1 MKKITKLTA
10 EQIARFPE
18 WADKWIKIG
27 LCTDEADWDT
37 FGNSLRIAYERAGI
51 PFPNKIIRVQSPI
64 VGAFA
69 SSIAESIFRNGTVRD
84 AVVDAVVDAVGDAV
98 DDAVRGAVGG
108 AVRGAV
114 VGAVDDA
121 VRGAVRGAV
130 GDAVDDA
137 VRGAVDDAV
146 RGAVGGAVG
155 GAVKRIKWHYWL
167 GGQFWV
173 GGWWGGPAF
182 VSFLTDVCGLE
193 LPIDIAE
200 RALAYRKICESVNHV
215 WPNKSFVMVCNR
227 PKFIKK
233 DEQGRLHSQTGH
245 AIQYRDGWGISA
257 WHGTVIPDIWITDP
271 LSLTPKIALQQEN
284 LDKRRAACE
293 ILGWHRILTELNAV
307 SINKHES
314 EMIGELFEVDL
325 PDSGKERFLVCCDY
339 AGGKKRTF
347 ALNVPL
353 EMRTAHEANALTWGY
368 KPNEYQP
375 EIET

>member
-1 MKKITKLTA
+1 MKKITELTK
-10 EQIARFPE
+10 EQEARFPE
-18 WADKWIKIG
+18 WVDRWIKIG
-27 LCTDEADWDT
+27 LCTEEADWGVFDK
-37 FGNSLRIAYERAGI
+37 NIRIAYQKAGI
-51 PFPNKIIRVQSPI
+51 TFPNRIVRVQSPI

-69 SSIAESIFRNGTVRD
+69 SAIAEGILRNG
-84 AVVDAVVDAVGDAV
+84 AVGGAVGVAVGVAVGDAV
-98 DDAVRGAVGG
+98 DGAVGG
-108 AVRGAV
+108 AVR
-114 VGAVDDA
+114 DA
-121 VRGAVRGAV
+121 A
-130 GDAVDDA
+130 
-137 VRGAVDDAV
+137 
-146 RGAVGGAVG
+146 
-155 GAVKRIKWHYWL
+155 KRIEWHYWL

-193 LPIDIAE
+193 LPIDISE
-200 RALAYRKICESVNHV
+200 RALAYRKICESVNYV